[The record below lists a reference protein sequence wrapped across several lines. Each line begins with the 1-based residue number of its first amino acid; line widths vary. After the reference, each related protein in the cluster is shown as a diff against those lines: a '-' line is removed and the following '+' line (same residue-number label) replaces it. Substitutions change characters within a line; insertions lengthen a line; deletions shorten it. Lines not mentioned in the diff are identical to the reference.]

1 MAKQKEIYEL
11 AGVSNESVKGATGKG
26 WAYWIHYLAR
36 KNADSLVQRELVKL
50 LPATVASPWWRQKIA
65 LGFREAKGKRITGQT
80 AASGFQ
86 IGVRRALPLT
96 KDAAWDFLISPEAM
110 KIWLGKAIAPD
121 DTKPRTVKKGLRAE
135 LVVFTPGSHLRL
147 RWHPDKW
154 ISPSTLQVRVVAG
167 AKSSTLSFH
176 HDGLPDEAARE
187 EMKAHWSAVLGKL
200 AGQLS
205 KNLT

>member
-1 MAKQKEIYEL
+1 MAKQTEIYEL

-26 WAYWIHYLAR
+26 WAYWVNYLAK
-36 KNADSLVQRELVKL
+36 KNADNVAQRELVKL
-50 LPATVASPWWRQKIA
+50 LPTTLESAWWRQKIA
-65 LGFREAKGKRITGQT
+65 LAFREAKGKRITGQT

-86 IGVRRALPLT
+86 IGVRRAFPLT
-96 KDAAWDFLISPEAM
+96 KEAAWDFLTSAEAM
-110 KIWLGKAIAPD
+110 KVWLGKAID
-121 DTKPRTVKKGLRAE
+121 MSDTKPRAVKKGLRAE

-167 AKSSTLSFH
+167 TKSSTLSFH

-187 EMKAHWSAVLGKL
+187 EMKAQWSNVLDKL
-200 AGQLS
+200 TTLLS
-205 KNLT
+205 KR